1 MTSVTIPSIQMKT
14 QQWGGC
20 ASKWLCSLSLEK
32 KMYILSKT
40 FLLWMPW
47 RLIFFGR
54 LQKRHRSVS
63 VFEVLEAK
71 LVSAREAE
79 ATSLNLLPKHS
90 YYSELTTGS
99 RHERL
104 FRNLSLLNE
113 GIFLR
118 DLAASTSG
126 MGPGLSLCS
135 LDGNW
140 VQCWDG
146 SPCGLSAAIL
156 SLSPDLWSP
165 V

>member
-1 MTSVTIPSIQMKT
+1 MTLFFVFGEKNVYPIQDFLIMN
-14 QQWGGC
+14 
-20 ASKWLCSLSLEK
+20 ALE
-32 KMYILSKT
+32 T
-40 FLLWMPW
+40 NF
-47 RLIFFGR
+47 FFGR

-146 SPCGLSAAIL
+146 SPCGLSVC
-156 SLSPDLWSP
+156 SHP
-165 V
+165 